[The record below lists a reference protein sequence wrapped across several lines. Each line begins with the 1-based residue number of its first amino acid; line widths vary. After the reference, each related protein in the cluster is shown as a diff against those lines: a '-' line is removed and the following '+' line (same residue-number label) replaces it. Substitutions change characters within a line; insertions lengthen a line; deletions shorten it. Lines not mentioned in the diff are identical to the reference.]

1 MADVAPLLPGDPQ
14 WLGGYRLIGRLG
26 EGGQGTVYLAQPQS
40 GQPVAVKLLR
50 AEWTRDPVARARF
63 AREVAAVGKVA
74 PFCTARILDARVEGD
89 QPFVVSEFIDGP
101 SLQAVVARH
110 GPLSG
115 SALDRLAVA
124 TATALSAIHQA
135 GVIHRDLKP
144 GNVLLGPDGVRVI
157 DFGIARSADASAT
170 LTSQLFGTPGY
181 MAPEVVRGEPAGPA
195 ADVFAW
201 AATIT
206 FAATGN
212 PPFHGPNMAATIY
225 QLTNGEPD
233 LGVLSGHLRGI
244 VAECVAK
251 DPAARPTGV
260 DLLMRLMQYSQQDE
274 VTTQPPVFLQAPL
287 QTAPMTDQYTQRPD
301 PYAQR
306 PGPFAE
312 EPGPY
317 AERPSQYAEEPGPYA
332 EGPGQ
337 YPGGPGPYAEGPDPY
352 AQGPGPY
359 RQGPGQY
366 APWPGAYGQAPD
378 PYAHV
383 PATEAMPAP
392 RNDRRGRAVA
402 GWAAAI
408 AGLVV
413 LCVLGGLLVPRLIA
427 GPSPDATP
435 PAHPSGGPGTARH
448 GRSPSVSAQTPAD
461 AIPARFAGTWSGEAR
476 QKKGV
481 ISQWSATLVLPEG
494 ATRGTFSIPTIP
506 CSATVTVTQVT
517 KVRILLSETVNSNP
531 SGNCAA
537 SGVIS
542 ISLAGAEAG
551 TARMFWRDATDHGNI
566 ATGTLIR
573 GG

>member
-1 MADVAPLLPGDPQ
+1 MANVAPLLPGDPQ
-14 WLGGYRLIGRLG
+14 WLGVYRLIGRLG
-26 EGGQGTVYLAQPQS
+26 EGGQGTVYLAQPPS

-181 MAPEVVRGEPAGPA
+181 MAPEVVRGEQAGPA

-251 DPAARPTGV
+251 DPAARPTAV
-260 DLLMRLMQYSQQDE
+260 DLLMRLMQYSQHDD
-274 VTTQPPVFLQAPL
+274 VATRPPVFLQAPL
-287 QTAPMTDQYTQRPD
+287 QTAPMTDQYAQEPDTYGQGPD
-301 PYAQR
+301 PYA
-306 PGPFAE
+306 PW
-312 EPGPY
+312 PGPY
-317 AERPSQYAEEPGPYA
+317 AEGPGPYAQGPGPYAQGPGPYA

-337 YPGGPGPYAEGPDPY
+337 YAPWPGPYGQA
-352 AQGPGPY
+352 PGPY
-359 RQGPGQY
+359 RTRPGHRGD
-366 APWPGAYGQAPD
+366 ARAARRPAGARGRR
-378 PYAHV
+378 
-383 PATEAMPAP
+383 MG
-392 RNDRRGRAVA
+392 RGDRRAGGALRSGRSAC
-402 GWAAAI
+402 AATDRWPVT
-408 AGLVV
+408 G
-413 LCVLGGLLVPRLIA
+413 RH
-427 GPSPDATP
+427 T
-435 PAHPSGGPGTARH
+435 SGASVGH
-448 GRSPSVSAQTPAD
+448 GRH
-461 AIPARFAGTWSGEAR
+461 GEAR
-476 QKKGV
+476 PLAVG
-481 ISQWSATLVLPEG
+481 L
-494 ATRGTFSIPTIP
+494 GTDPGGRDP
-506 CSATVTVTQVT
+506 GP
-517 KVRILLSETVNSNP
+517 VR
-531 SGNCAA
+531 
-537 SGVIS
+537 
-542 ISLAGAEAG
+542 
-551 TARMFWRDATDHGNI
+551 RD
-566 ATGTLIR
+566 LER
-573 GG
+573 

>member
-1 MADVAPLLPGDPQ
+1 MANVAVVPLLPGDPQ
-14 WLGGYRLIGRLG
+14 WLGGYRLVGRLG
-26 EGGQGTVYLAQPQS
+26 EGGQGTVYLAQPPS

-74 PFCTARILDARVEGD
+74 PFCTARILDARVDGD

-157 DFGIARSADASAT
+157 DFGIARSADAAAT

-181 MAPEVVRGEPAGPA
+181 MAPEVVRGEQAGPA

-244 VAECVAK
+244 VAECVVQ
-251 DPAARPTGV
+251 DPAARPTAV
-260 DLLMRLMQYSQQDE
+260 DLLMRLMQYSQHDDLA
-274 VTTQPPVFLQAPL
+274 TQPPVFLQAPW
-287 QTAPMTDQYTQRPD
+287 QTVPMTDQYP
-301 PYAQR
+301 P
-306 PGPFAE
+306 
-312 EPGPY
+312 
-317 AERPSQYAEEPGPYA
+317 
-332 EGPGQ
+332 
-337 YPGGPGPYAEGPDPY
+337 GPDPY
-352 AQGPGPY
+352 AQEAGTYAEMPGPY
-359 RQGPGQY
+359 AQAPGPY
-366 APWPGAYGQAPD
+366 AQAPGAYAEMPGPYAQAPG
-378 PYAHV
+378 PYAYA
-383 PATEAMPAP
+383 PATDAMPAP
-392 RNDRRGRAVA
+392 RDGRRGRAAA

-408 AGLVV
+408 AGLAV
-413 LCVLGGLLVPRLIA
+413 LCVIGGLLIPRLIA
-427 GPSPDATP
+427 RPSPDATP
-435 PAHPSGGPGTARH
+435 PPHPSGGPGTAGAARH

-476 QKKGV
+476 QKKGL
-481 ISQWSATLVLPEG
+481 ITQWPATLVLPQG

-517 KVRILLSETVNSNP
+517 KARILLSETVNSNP
-531 SGNCAA
+531 SGNCAT
-537 SGVIS
+537 SGLIS

-551 TARMFWRDATDHGNI
+551 TARMFWRDATDPGNN

>member
-1 MADVAPLLPGDPQ
+1 MANAAAVPLLPGDPQ

-26 EGGQGTVYLAQPQS
+26 EGGQGTVYLAQPPS
-40 GQPVAVKLLR
+40 GQPVALKLLR

-74 PFCTARILDARVEGD
+74 PFCTARILDARVDGD

-110 GPLSG
+110 GPLYG

-157 DFGIARSADASAT
+157 DFGIARSEDAAAT
-170 LTSQLFGTPGY
+170 LTGQLFGTPGY
-181 MAPEVVRGEPAGPA
+181 MAPEVVRGEQAGPA

-233 LGVLSGHLRGI
+233 LGGLSGHLRGI

-251 DPAARPTGV
+251 DPAARPAAV
-260 DLLMRLMQYSQQDE
+260 DLLMRLMQYSARDDLA
-274 VTTQPPVFLQAPL
+274 TQPPVFLRAPL
-287 QTAPMTDQYTQRPD
+287 QTVPMTDEYPQ
-301 PYAQR
+301 
-306 PGPFAE
+306 G
-312 EPGPY
+312 
-317 AERPSQYAEEPGPYA
+317 PGPYA
-332 EGPGQ
+332 EGPGP
-337 YPGGPGPYAEGPDPY
+337 YAEGPGPYAEGPGPYAQGADPY
-352 AQGPGPY
+352 AQQAGTYAEMPGPY
-359 RQGPGQY
+359 AQAAGPY
-366 APWPGAYGQAPD
+366 LQAPG
-378 PYAHV
+378 PYAHA

-392 RNDRRGRAVA
+392 RDGRRGRAAA

-408 AGLVV
+408 AGFVV

-427 GPSPDATP
+427 GPSPDTTP
-435 PAHPSGGPGTARH
+435 PPHPSGDSGAAGPARH

-481 ISQWSATLVLPEG
+481 ITQWAATLVLPQG
-494 ATRGTFSIPTIP
+494 ATKGTFSIPTIP
-506 CSATVTVTQVT
+506 CFATVKVTHVT
-517 KVRILLSETVNSNP
+517 NVRILLSETVDSNP
-531 SGNCAA
+531 SGNCAT
-537 SGVIS
+537 SGLIS

-551 TARMFWRDATDHGNI
+551 TAKMSWRDAADPGNT

>member
-1 MADVAPLLPGDPQ
+1 M
-14 WLGGYRLIGRLG
+14 
-26 EGGQGTVYLAQPQS
+26 
-40 GQPVAVKLLR
+40 
-50 AEWTRDPVARARF
+50 ARARF

-251 DPAARPTGV
+251 DPAARPTAV
-260 DLLMRLMQYSQQDE
+260 DLLMRLMQYSQHDD
-274 VTTQPPVFLQAPL
+274 VATQPPVFLQAPL
-287 QTAPMTDQYTQRPD
+287 QTAPMTDQYAQEPD
-301 PYAQR
+301 TY
-306 PGPFAE
+306 
-312 EPGPY
+312 
-317 AERPSQYAEEPGPYA
+317 
-332 EGPGQ
+332 GQ
-337 YPGGPGPYAEGPDPY
+337 GPDPY
-352 AQGPGPY
+352 APWPGPY
-359 RQGPGQY
+359 AG
-366 APWPGAYGQAPD
+366 GARTVRSGAR
-378 PYAHV
+378 AV
-383 PATEAMPAP
+383 
-392 RNDRRGRAVA
+392 RGGARPVRAVA
-402 GWAAAI
+402 RTVWAGARPVRTRPGHRGDARAARRP
-408 AGLVV
+408 AGARGRRMGRGDRRA
-413 LCVLGGLLVPRLIA
+413 GGALRSGRSA
-427 GPSPDATP
+427 CAATDRWP
-435 PAHPSGGPGTARH
+435 VTGRHTSGASVGH
-448 GRSPSVSAQTPAD
+448 GRH
-461 AIPARFAGTWSGEAR
+461 GEAR
-476 QKKGV
+476 PLAVGLGTRPRRTRSRPGSPGPGAVRPGRKK
-481 ISQWSATLVLPEG
+481 A
-494 ATRGTFSIPTIP
+494 
-506 CSATVTVTQVT
+506 
-517 KVRILLSETVNSNP
+517 
-531 SGNCAA
+531 
-537 SGVIS
+537 
-542 ISLAGAEAG
+542 
-551 TARMFWRDATDHGNI
+551 
-566 ATGTLIR
+566 
-573 GG
+573 

>member
-1 MADVAPLLPGDPQ
+1 MANVAPLLPGDPQ
-14 WLGGYRLIGRLG
+14 WLGRYRLLGRLG
-26 EGGQGTVYLAQPQS
+26 EGGQGTVYLGQPQS
-40 GQPVAVKLLR
+40 GQAVAVKLLR

-74 PFCTARILDARVEGD
+74 PFCTARILDAQVDGD

-157 DFGIARSADASAT
+157 DFGIARSADAAAT
-170 LTSQLFGTPGY
+170 LTGQLFGTPGY
-181 MAPEVVRGEPAGPA
+181 MAPEVVRGEAAGPA

-244 VAECVAK
+244 VAECVVK
-251 DPAARPTGV
+251 DPATRPTAV
-260 DLLMRLMQYSQQDE
+260 DLLMRLMQYSQQDDE
-274 VTTQPPVFLQAPL
+274 ATQPPVFLQAPL
-287 QTAPMTDQYTQRPD
+287 QTVPMTDQYAQEPGQYGQGPGQYGQEPD
-301 PYAQR
+301 PYAY
-306 PGPFAE
+306 

-317 AERPSQYAEEPGPYA
+317 AQPPGTYPQEPGPYA
-332 EGPGQ
+332 RF
-337 YPGGPGPYAEGPDPY
+337 A
-352 AQGPGPY
+352 
-359 RQGPGQY
+359 
-366 APWPGAYGQAPD
+366 
-378 PYAHV
+378 
-383 PATEAMPAP
+383 ATEAMPGP
-392 RNDRRGRAVA
+392 RAERHGRAAA
-402 GWAAAI
+402 GWAVAI
-408 AGLVV
+408 AGLVA
-413 LCVLGGLLVPRLIA
+413 LCVGGGLLLPRLIA
-427 GPSPDATP
+427 GPSPSAP
-435 PAHPSGGPGTARH
+435 PAHPPGTAGAARH
-448 GRSPSVSAQTPAD
+448 GHSPSASGTSPLAD

-476 QKKGV
+476 QRKGV
-481 ISQWSATLVLPEG
+481 VTQWAATLVLPQG
-494 ATRGTFSIPTIP
+494 ATSGTFSIPTIP
-506 CSATVTVTQVT
+506 CSATVTVTSVT
-517 KVRILLSETVNSNP
+517 KIRILLSETVNSNP
-531 SGNCAA
+531 SGNCAT

-551 TARMFWRDATDHGNI
+551 TARMFWRDATDPGNN

>member
-124 TATALSAIHQA
+124 TATALTAIHQA

-287 QTAPMTDQYTQRPD
+287 QTAPMTDQYTQRPY

-317 AERPSQYAEEPGPYA
+317 AE
-332 EGPGQ
+332 GPGQ
-337 YPGGPGPYAEGPDPY
+337 YPGVPGPYAEGPDPY

-551 TARMFWRDATDHGNI
+551 TARMLWRDATDHGNI

>member
-1 MADVAPLLPGDPQ
+1 MANVAVVPLLPGDPQ
-14 WLGGYRLIGRLG
+14 WLGGYRLVGRLG
-26 EGGQGTVYLAQPQS
+26 EGGQGTVYLAQPPS

-74 PFCTARILDARVEGD
+74 PFCTARILDARVDGD

-157 DFGIARSADASAT
+157 DFGIARSADAAAT

-181 MAPEVVRGEPAGPA
+181 MAPEVVRGEQAGPA

-251 DPAARPTGV
+251 DPAARPTAV
-260 DLLMRLMQYSQQDE
+260 DLLMRLMQYSEHDD
-274 VTTQPPVFLQAPL
+274 VATQAPVFLQAPL
-287 QTAPMTDQYTQRPD
+287 QTAPMTDQYVQGPD
-301 PYAQR
+301 T
-306 PGPFAE
+306 
-312 EPGPY
+312 Y
-317 AERPSQYAEEPGPYA
+317 AE
-332 EGPGQ
+332 
-337 YPGGPGPYAEGPDPY
+337 GPGPYAEGPDPY
-352 AQGPGPY
+352 GQGPGPY
-359 RQGPGQY
+359 AQGPHPYGQEPGPYARGPGQY
-366 APWPGAYGQAPD
+366 APWPGPYGQAPG
-378 PYAHV
+378 PYPHV

-392 RNDRRGRAVA
+392 REDRRGRAVA

-413 LCVLGGLLVPRLIA
+413 LCVLGGLLVQRLIA

-435 PAHPSGGPGTARH
+435 PAHPSGTAGVARH

-476 QKKGV
+476 QKKGLV
-481 ISQWSATLVLPEG
+481 SRWAATLVLPQG

-551 TARMFWRDATDHGNI
+551 TARMFWRDAAEPGNI

>member
-1 MADVAPLLPGDPQ
+1 MANVAPLLPGDPQ
-14 WLGGYRLIGRLG
+14 WLGVYRLIGRLG
-26 EGGQGTVYLAQPQS
+26 EGGQGTVYLAQPPS

-251 DPAARPTGV
+251 DPAARPTAV
-260 DLLMRLMQYSQQDE
+260 DLLMRLMQYSQHDD
-274 VTTQPPVFLQAPL
+274 VATQPPVFLQAPL
-287 QTAPMTDQYTQRPD
+287 QTAPMTDQYAQEPD
-301 PYAQR
+301 TY
-306 PGPFAE
+306 
-312 EPGPY
+312 
-317 AERPSQYAEEPGPYA
+317 
-332 EGPGQ
+332 GQ
-337 YPGGPGPYAEGPDPY
+337 GPDPY
-352 AQGPGPY
+352 A
-359 RQGPGQY
+359 
-366 APWPGAYGQAPD
+366 PWPGPYGQAPG
-378 PYAHV
+378 PYAYV

-392 RNDRRGRAVA
+392 RDDRRGRAVA

-435 PAHPSGGPGTARH
+435 PAHPPGGPGTAGH

-481 ISQWSATLVLPEG
+481 ITQWPATLVLPEG

>member
-1 MADVAPLLPGDPQ
+1 MANVAVVPLLPGDPQ
-14 WLGGYRLIGRLG
+14 WLGGYRLVGRLG
-26 EGGQGTVYLAQPQS
+26 EGGQGTVYLAQPPS

-74 PFCTARILDARVEGD
+74 PFCTARILDARVDGD

-157 DFGIARSADASAT
+157 DFGIARSADAAAT

-181 MAPEVVRGEPAGPA
+181 MAPEVVRGEQAGPA

-244 VAECVAK
+244 VADCVVQ
-251 DPAARPTGV
+251 DPGARPTAV
-260 DLLMRLMQYSQQDE
+260 DLLMRLMQYSQHDDLA
-274 VTTQPPVFLQAPL
+274 TQPPVFLQAPL
-287 QTAPMTDQYTQRPD
+287 QTVPVTDQYP
-301 PYAQR
+301 P
-306 PGPFAE
+306 
-312 EPGPY
+312 
-317 AERPSQYAEEPGPYA
+317 
-332 EGPGQ
+332 
-337 YPGGPGPYAEGPDPY
+337 GPDPY
-352 AQGPGPY
+352 AQEAGTYAEMPGPY
-359 RQGPGQY
+359 AQAPGPY
-366 APWPGAYGQAPD
+366 AQAPGAYAEMPGPYAQAPG
-378 PYAHV
+378 PYAYA
-383 PATEAMPAP
+383 PATDAMPAP
-392 RNDRRGRAVA
+392 RDGRRGRAAA

-408 AGLVV
+408 AGLAV
-413 LCVLGGLLVPRLIA
+413 LCVIGGLLIPRLIA
-427 GPSPDATP
+427 RPSPDATP
-435 PAHPSGGPGTARH
+435 PPHPSGGPGTAGAARH

-476 QKKGV
+476 QKKGL
-481 ISQWSATLVLPEG
+481 ITQWPATLVLPQG

-517 KVRILLSETVNSNP
+517 KARILLSETVNSNP
-531 SGNCAA
+531 SGNCAT
-537 SGVIS
+537 SGLIS

-551 TARMFWRDATDHGNI
+551 TARMFWRDATDPGNN

>member
-1 MADVAPLLPGDPQ
+1 MANVAVVPLLPGDPQ
-14 WLGGYRLIGRLG
+14 WLGVYRLLGRLG
-26 EGGQGTVYLAQPQS
+26 EGGQGTVYLAQPPS
-40 GQPVAVKLLR
+40 GPPVAVKLLR

-63 AREVAAVGKVA
+63 AREVAAVGRVA
-74 PFCTARILDARVEGD
+74 PFCTARILDADVDGD

-110 GPLSG
+110 GPLTG

-124 TATALSAIHQA
+124 IATALSAIHQA

-170 LTSQLFGTPGY
+170 LTGQLFGTPGY
-181 MAPEVVRGEPAGPA
+181 MAPEAVRGEPAGPP

-225 QLTNGEPD
+225 QLTHGEPD
-233 LGVLSGHLRGI
+233 LGVLSGHLREI
-244 VAECVAK
+244 VAECVVK
-251 DPAARPTGV
+251 DPAARPTAV
-260 DLLMRLMQYSQQDE
+260 DVLMRLMQYSQHDDL
-274 VTTQPPVFLQAPL
+274 VTQPPVFFQQAGE
-287 QTAPMTDQYTQRPD
+287 TVPMTDEYAHEPGPYAYEAGPYAYEPD
-301 PYAQR
+301 PYAQA
-306 PGPFAE
+306 PGT
-312 EPGPY
+312 
-317 AERPSQYAEEPGPYA
+317 
-332 EGPGQ
+332 
-337 YPGGPGPYAEGPDPY
+337 YP
-352 AQGPGPY
+352 QL
-359 RQGPGQY
+359 
-366 APWPGAYGQAPD
+366 
-378 PYAHV
+378 
-383 PATEAMPAP
+383 PATATMGQP
-392 RNDRRGRAVA
+392 REDRRGRAVA
-402 GWAAAI
+402 GWAAAL

-413 LCVLGGLLVPRLIA
+413 LCVTGGLLVPRLIA
-427 GPSPDATP
+427 GPSPSAP
-435 PAHPSGGPGTARH
+435 PLGHPSGAASAAGHTHA
-448 GRSPSVSAQTPAD
+448 PSASAVPVLSN

-476 QKKGV
+476 QRKGV
-481 ISQWSATLVLPEG
+481 ITQWAATLVLPEG
-494 ATRGTFSIPTIP
+494 ATKGTFSIPTIP
-506 CSATVTVTQVT
+506 CWATVTVTSVT
-517 KVRILLSETVNSNP
+517 RVRILLSETVNANP

-551 TARMFWRDATDHGNI
+551 MARMFWRDATDPGDI

>member
-1 MADVAPLLPGDPQ
+1 MANVAPLLPGDPQ

-26 EGGQGTVYLAQPQS
+26 EGGQGTVYLGQPQS

-124 TATALSAIHQA
+124 IATALSAIHQA

-251 DPAARPTGV
+251 DPAARPTAV
-260 DLLMRLMQYSQQDE
+260 DLLMRLMQYSEHDD
-274 VTTQPPVFLQAPL
+274 VATQAPVFLQAPL
-287 QTAPMTDQYTQRPD
+287 QTAPMTDQYVQGPD
-301 PYAQR
+301 T
-306 PGPFAE
+306 
-312 EPGPY
+312 Y
-317 AERPSQYAEEPGPYA
+317 AE
-332 EGPGQ
+332 
-337 YPGGPGPYAEGPDPY
+337 GPGPYAEGPDPY
-352 AQGPGPY
+352 GQGPGLYAEGPDPYGQGPGPY
-359 RQGPGQY
+359 AQGPGQY
-366 APWPGAYGQAPD
+366 APWPGPYGQAPG
-378 PYAHV
+378 PYPHV

-392 RNDRRGRAVA
+392 REDRRGRAVA

-413 LCVLGGLLVPRLIA
+413 LCVLGGLLVQRLIA

-435 PAHPSGGPGTARH
+435 PAHPSGTAGAARH

-481 ISQWSATLVLPEG
+481 ITQWPATLVLPEG

-531 SGNCAA
+531 SGNCAT

-551 TARMFWRDATDHGNI
+551 TARMFWRDAAEPGNI

>member
-1 MADVAPLLPGDPQ
+1 MANVAPLLPGDPQ

-26 EGGQGTVYLAQPQS
+26 EGGQGTVYLGQPQS

-124 TATALSAIHQA
+124 IATALSAIHQA

-157 DFGIARSADASAT
+157 DFGIARSEDTAAT
-170 LTSQLFGTPGY
+170 LTGQLFGTPGY

-201 AATIT
+201 AATMT

-212 PPFHGPNMAATIY
+212 PPFHAPNMAAIIH
-225 QLTNGEPD
+225 QLTEGEPD

-244 VAECVAK
+244 VAECVVK
-251 DPAARPTGV
+251 DPVARPTAV
-260 DLLMRLMQYSQQDE
+260 DVLMRLMRYSQHDDLA
-274 VTTQPPVFLQAPL
+274 TQPPVFRQPAW
-287 QTAPMTDQYTQRPD
+287 QTVPMPD
-301 PYAQR
+301 PYDQV
-306 PGPFAE
+306 
-312 EPGPY
+312 PGPY
-317 AERPSQYAEEPGPYA
+317 EQVPGRYDQVPGPYDQA
-332 EGPGQ
+332 AATVGP
-337 YPGGPGPYAEGPDPY
+337 PD
-352 AQGPGPY
+352 QG
-359 RQGPGQY
+359 
-366 APWPGAYGQAPD
+366 
-378 PYAHV
+378 
-383 PATEAMPAP
+383 
-392 RNDRRGRAVA
+392 RRGRSVA
-402 GWAAAI
+402 GWAAAF

-413 LCVLGGLLVPRLIA
+413 LCVIGGLLVPRLIA
-427 GPSPDATP
+427 GPPSVASPGGR
-435 PAHPSGGPGTARH
+435 PSGPAGAGRYA
-448 GRSPSVSAQTPAD
+448 RSPSAPAFRKTAPALAN
-461 AIPARFAGTWSGEAR
+461 AIPARFAGTWDGEAR
-476 QKKGV
+476 QAKGV
-481 ISQWSATLVLPEG
+481 VRQWAATLVLPQG
-494 ATRGTFSIPTIP
+494 ATRGTFEIPGIP
-506 CSATVTVTQVT
+506 CWATVTVTQVT
-517 KVRILLSETVNSNP
+517 RARILMREMVNSNP

-542 ISLAGAEAG
+542 LDLDGTGAG
-551 TARMFWRDATDHGNI
+551 TARMFWRDGTDPGNV
-566 ATGTLIR
+566 ATGILIQS
-573 GG
+573 

>member
-1 MADVAPLLPGDPQ
+1 MANVAPLLPGDPQ

-26 EGGQGTVYLAQPQS
+26 EGGQGTVYLGQPQS

-212 PPFHGPNMAATIY
+212 PPFRGPNMAATIY

-251 DPAARPTGV
+251 DPAARPTAV
-260 DLLMRLMQYSQQDE
+260 DLLMRLMQYSQHED
-274 VTTQPPVFLQAPL
+274 VATQPPVFLQAPL
-287 QTAPMTDQYTQRPD
+287 QTAPMTDQYAQEPDTYGQGPD
-301 PYAQR
+301 PYA
-306 PGPFAE
+306 PW
-312 EPGPY
+312 PGPY
-317 AERPSQYAEEPGPYA
+317 AEGPGPYAQGPGPYAEGPGPYAEGPGPYA

-337 YPGGPGPYAEGPDPY
+337 Y
-352 AQGPGPY
+352 
-359 RQGPGQY
+359 
-366 APWPGAYGQAPD
+366 APWPGPYGQAPG

-392 RNDRRGRAVA
+392 RDDRRGRAVA

-435 PAHPSGGPGTARH
+435 PAHPSGGPGAAGH

-481 ISQWSATLVLPEG
+481 ITQWPATLVLPEG

>member
-1 MADVAPLLPGDPQ
+1 MANVAPLLPGDPQ

-124 TATALSAIHQA
+124 IATALSAIHQA

-251 DPAARPTGV
+251 DPAARPTAV
-260 DLLMRLMQYSQQDE
+260 DLLMRLMQYSEHDD
-274 VTTQPPVFLQAPL
+274 VVTQPPVFMQAPL
-287 QTAPMTDQYTQRPD
+287 QTAPMTDQYAQGPD
-301 PYAQR
+301 TYGQ
-306 PGPFAE
+306 GPDT
-312 EPGPY
+312 
-317 AERPSQYAEEPGPYA
+317 YA
-332 EGPGQ
+332 EGPG
-337 YPGGPGPYAEGPDPY
+337 PYADGPDQY
-352 AQGPGPY
+352 AQGPGS
-359 RQGPGQY
+359 Y
-366 APWPGAYGQAPD
+366 APWPGPYGQAPGPYGQAPGPYGQAPG

-392 RNDRRGRAVA
+392 RGDRRGRAVA

-413 LCVLGGLLVPRLIA
+413 LCVLGGLVVQRLIA

-435 PAHPSGGPGTARH
+435 PAHPSGTAGVARH

-476 QKKGV
+476 QKKGLV
-481 ISQWSATLVLPEG
+481 SRWAATLVLPQG

-551 TARMFWRDATDHGNI
+551 TARMFWRDAAEPGNI

>member
-1 MADVAPLLPGDPQ
+1 MANVAPLLPGDPQ

-124 TATALSAIHQA
+124 IATALSAIHQA

-251 DPAARPTGV
+251 DPAARPTAV
-260 DLLMRLMQYSQQDE
+260 DLLMRLMQYSEHDD
-274 VTTQPPVFLQAPL
+274 VVTQPPVFMQAPL
-287 QTAPMTDQYTQRPD
+287 QTAPMTDQYAQGPD
-301 PYAQR
+301 TYGQ
-306 PGPFAE
+306 GPDT
-312 EPGPY
+312 
-317 AERPSQYAEEPGPYA
+317 YA
-332 EGPGQ
+332 EGPG
-337 YPGGPGPYAEGPDPY
+337 PYADGPDQY

-359 RQGPGQY
+359 
-366 APWPGAYGQAPD
+366 APWPGPYGQAPGPYGQAPG

-392 RNDRRGRAVA
+392 RGDRRGRAVA

-413 LCVLGGLLVPRLIA
+413 LCVLGGLVVQRLIA

-435 PAHPSGGPGTARH
+435 PAHPSGTAGVARH

-476 QKKGV
+476 QKKGLV
-481 ISQWSATLVLPEG
+481 SRWAATLVLPQG

-551 TARMFWRDATDHGNI
+551 TARMFWRDAAEPGNI

>member
-1 MADVAPLLPGDPQ
+1 MANVAPLLPGDPQ

-26 EGGQGTVYLAQPQS
+26 EGGQGTVYLGQPQS

-101 SLQAVVARH
+101 SLQVVVARH

-251 DPAARPTGV
+251 DPAARPTAV
-260 DLLMRLMQYSQQDE
+260 DLLMRLMQYSEHDDAA
-274 VTTQPPVFLQAPL
+274 TQAPVFLQAPL
-287 QTAPMTDQYTQRPD
+287 QTAPMTDQYAQGPGT
-301 PYAQR
+301 YAEA
-306 PGPFAE
+306 PGIYAE
-312 EPGPY
+312 GPGPY
-317 AERPSQYAEEPGPYA
+317 AEGPGPYAQGLGPYPQGPGPYA

-337 YPGGPGPYAEGPDPY
+337 YA
-352 AQGPGPY
+352 
-359 RQGPGQY
+359 QGPGQY
-366 APWPGAYGQAPD
+366 APWPGPYGQAPGQ
-378 PYAHV
+378 YAHV

-392 RNDRRGRAVA
+392 RDGRLGRAVA

-435 PAHPSGGPGTARH
+435 PAHPSGGPGTAGH

-481 ISQWSATLVLPEG
+481 ITQWPATLVLPEG

-551 TARMFWRDATDHGNI
+551 TARMFWRDTTDRGNI

>member
-1 MADVAPLLPGDPQ
+1 MPRWCHGERCRRPAAAGDPQ
-14 WLGGYRLIGRLG
+14 WLGGYRLVGRLG
-26 EGGQGTVYLAQPQS
+26 EGGQGTVYLAQPPS

-74 PFCTARILDARVEGD
+74 PFCTARILDARVDGD

-157 DFGIARSADASAT
+157 DFGIARSADAAAT

-181 MAPEVVRGEPAGPA
+181 MAPEVVRGEQAGPA

-244 VAECVAK
+244 VADCVVQ
-251 DPAARPTGV
+251 DPGARPTAV
-260 DLLMRLMQYSQQDE
+260 DLLMRLMQYSQHDDLA
-274 VTTQPPVFLQAPL
+274 TQPPVFLQAPL
-287 QTAPMTDQYTQRPD
+287 QTVPVTDQYP
-301 PYAQR
+301 P
-306 PGPFAE
+306 
-312 EPGPY
+312 
-317 AERPSQYAEEPGPYA
+317 
-332 EGPGQ
+332 
-337 YPGGPGPYAEGPDPY
+337 GPDPY
-352 AQGPGPY
+352 AQEAGTYAEMPGPY
-359 RQGPGQY
+359 AQAPGQY
-366 APWPGAYGQAPD
+366 AQAPGQYAEMPG
-378 PYAHV
+378 PYAQAPGPYAYA
-383 PATEAMPAP
+383 PATDAMPAP
-392 RNDRRGRAVA
+392 RDGRRGRAAA

-408 AGLVV
+408 AGLAV
-413 LCVLGGLLVPRLIA
+413 LCVIGGLLIPRLIA
-427 GPSPDATP
+427 RPSPDATP
-435 PAHPSGGPGTARH
+435 PPHPSGGPGTAGAARH

-476 QKKGV
+476 QKKGL
-481 ISQWSATLVLPEG
+481 ITQWPATLVLPQG

-517 KVRILLSETVNSNP
+517 KARILLSETVNSNP
-531 SGNCAA
+531 SGNCAT
-537 SGVIS
+537 SGLIS

-551 TARMFWRDATDHGNI
+551 TARMFWRDATDPGNN

>member
-1 MADVAPLLPGDPQ
+1 MANVAVVPLLPGDPQ

-26 EGGQGTVYLAQPQS
+26 EGGQGTVYLAQPPS

-63 AREVAAVGKVA
+63 AREVAAVGRVA
-74 PFCTARILDARVEGD
+74 PFCTARILDARVDGD

-157 DFGIARSADASAT
+157 DFGIARSADAAAT

-181 MAPEVVRGEPAGPA
+181 MAPEVVRGEQAGPA

-225 QLTNGEPD
+225 QLTNGEPE

-244 VAECVAK
+244 VAECVVK
-251 DPAARPTGV
+251 DPGVRPTAV
-260 DLLMRLMQYSQQDE
+260 DLLMRLMQYSQHDDLG
-274 VTTQPPVFLQAPL
+274 TQPPVFLQSPMP
-287 QTAPMTDQYTQRPD
+287 TVPMTDQYPQ
-301 PYAQR
+301 
-306 PGPFAE
+306 
-312 EPGPY
+312 
-317 AERPSQYAEEPGPYA
+317 
-332 EGPGQ
+332 
-337 YPGGPGPYAEGPDPY
+337 GPDPY
-352 AQGPGPY
+352 VREPGQHVPRPGPHG
-359 RQGPGQY
+359 RAPGPHAH
-366 APWPGAYGQAPD
+366 APAE
-378 PYAHV
+378 
-383 PATEAMPAP
+383 TMPAP
-392 RNDRRGRAVA
+392 RDGRRGRAAA

-413 LCVLGGLLVPRLIA
+413 LCVIGGLLVPRLIA

-435 PAHPSGGPGTARH
+435 PPHPSGESGTDGAARH
-448 GRSPSVSAQTPAD
+448 GRSASVSAQPPAN

-481 ISQWSATLVLPEG
+481 VARWPATLVLPQG
-494 ATRGTFSIPTIP
+494 ASRGTFSIPTIP

-517 KVRILLSETVNSNP
+517 KARILLSETVDSNP
-531 SGNCAA
+531 SGSCAT
-537 SGVIS
+537 SGLIS
-542 ISLAGAEAG
+542 LSLAGAEAG
-551 TARMFWRDATDHGNI
+551 TARMFWRDAADPGNI

>member
-1 MADVAPLLPGDPQ
+1 MANVAVVPLLPGDPQ
-14 WLGGYRLIGRLG
+14 WLGGYRLVGRLG
-26 EGGQGTVYLAQPQS
+26 EGGQGTVYLAQPPS

-74 PFCTARILDARVEGD
+74 PFCTARILDARVDGD

-110 GPLSG
+110 GPLFG

-157 DFGIARSADASAT
+157 DFGIARSEDAAAT
-170 LTSQLFGTPGY
+170 LTGQLFGTPGY
-181 MAPEVVRGEPAGPA
+181 MAPEVVRGERAGPA

-233 LGVLSGHLRGI
+233 LGALPGHLRGI

-251 DPAARPTGV
+251 DPAARPTAV
-260 DLLMRLMQYSQQDE
+260 DLLMRLMQYSQQDDLA
-274 VTTQPPVFLQAPL
+274 TQPPVFLQAPL
-287 QTAPMTDQYTQRPD
+287 QTVPMTGQY
-301 PYAQR
+301 A
-306 PGPFAE
+306 
-312 EPGPY
+312 PGPY
-317 AERPSQYAEEPGPYA
+317 APA
-332 EGPGQ
+332 
-337 YPGGPGPYAEGPDPY
+337 
-352 AQGPGPY
+352 
-359 RQGPGQY
+359 
-366 APWPGAYGQAPD
+366 
-378 PYAHV
+378 

-392 RNDRRGRAVA
+392 PDGRRGRAAA
-402 GWAAAI
+402 GWAVAI

-427 GPSPDATP
+427 GPSPDTTP
-435 PAHPSGGPGTARH
+435 PPHPSGGPGTAGSARH
-448 GRSPSVSAQTPAD
+448 GRSPSASARTPAD

-481 ISQWSATLVLPEG
+481 ITQWSATLVLPQG
-494 ATRGTFSIPTIP
+494 ATKGTFSIPTIP

-517 KVRILLSETVNSNP
+517 KARILLSETVNSNP
-531 SGNCAA
+531 SGNCAT
-537 SGVIS
+537 SGLIS

-551 TARMFWRDATDHGNI
+551 TARMFWRDATDPGNI

>member
-1 MADVAPLLPGDPQ
+1 MANVAPLLPGDPQ

-251 DPAARPTGV
+251 DPAARPTAV
-260 DLLMRLMQYSQQDE
+260 DLLMRLMQYSQHDD
-274 VTTQPPVFLQAPL
+274 VATQPPVFLQAPL
-287 QTAPMTDQYTQRPD
+287 QTAPMTDQYAQEPNTYGQGPD
-301 PYAQR
+301 PYA
-306 PGPFAE
+306 PW
-312 EPGPY
+312 PGPY
-317 AERPSQYAEEPGPYA
+317 AEAPGPYAQGPGPYA

-337 YPGGPGPYAEGPDPY
+337 Y
-352 AQGPGPY
+352 
-359 RQGPGQY
+359 
-366 APWPGAYGQAPD
+366 APWPGPYGQAPG
-378 PYAHV
+378 PYPHV
-383 PATEAMPAP
+383 PATEAMPAA
-392 RNDRRGRAVA
+392 RDDRRGRAVA

-413 LCVLGGLLVPRLIA
+413 LCVLGGLLLPRLIA

-481 ISQWSATLVLPEG
+481 VTQWPATLVLPEG

-517 KVRILLSETVNSNP
+517 KVRILLSEAVNSNP

-551 TARMFWRDATDHGNI
+551 TARMFWRDATDHSNI

>member
-1 MADVAPLLPGDPQ
+1 MANVAVVPLLPGDPQ
-14 WLGGYRLIGRLG
+14 WLGVYRLLGRLG
-26 EGGQGTVYLAQPQS
+26 EGGQGTVYLGQPPS
-40 GQPVAVKLLR
+40 GPPVAVKLLR

-74 PFCTARILDARVEGD
+74 PFCTARILDAQVAGD

-110 GPLSG
+110 GPLTG

-124 TATALSAIHQA
+124 IATAVSAIHQA

-181 MAPEVVRGEPAGPA
+181 MAPEVVRGEPAGPS

-201 AATIT
+201 AATMT

-212 PPFHGPNMAATIY
+212 PPFRGPNMAATIY

-233 LGVLSGHLRGI
+233 LGVLSGHLREI
-244 VAECVAK
+244 VAECVVK
-251 DPAARPTGV
+251 DPAARPTAV
-260 DLLMRLMQYSQQDE
+260 DVLMRLMQYSQHDE
-274 VTTQPPVFLQAPL
+274 EVTQPPAFLQAPL
-287 QTAPMTDQYTQRPD
+287 QTAPMTDQY
-301 PYAQR
+301 AQD
-306 PGPFAE
+306 
-312 EPGPY
+312 PGPY
-317 AERPSQYAEEPGPYA
+317 AHQPGPYA
-332 EGPGQ
+332 Q
-337 YPGGPGPYAEGPDPY
+337 TASPY
-352 AQGPGPY
+352 AQAANAYAWAPGPH
-359 RQGPGQY
+359 GQV
-366 APWPGAYGQAPD
+366 A
-378 PYAHV
+378 
-383 PATEAMPAP
+383 ATESMPGP
-392 RNDRRGRAVA
+392 REVRHRRAA

-408 AGLVV
+408 AGLVM

-427 GPSPDATP
+427 GPSPSAP
-435 PAHPSGGPGTARH
+435 PSDHPSGTAGAARH
-448 GRSPSVSAQTPAD
+448 AHSPSASTVPALAT

-476 QKKGV
+476 QQKGV
-481 ISQWSATLVLPEG
+481 VTRWAATLVLPQG
-494 ATRGTFSIPTIP
+494 ATKGTFSIPTIP
-506 CSATVTVTQVT
+506 CWATVTVTSVT
-517 KVRILLSETVNSNP
+517 RVRILLSETVNSNP

-551 TARMFWRDATDHGNI
+551 TARMFWRDATDPGNV

>member
-1 MADVAPLLPGDPQ
+1 MANVAPLLPGDPQ
-14 WLGGYRLIGRLG
+14 WLGVYRLIGRLG
-26 EGGQGTVYLAQPQS
+26 EGGQGTVYLAQPPS

-251 DPAARPTGV
+251 DPAARPTAV
-260 DLLMRLMQYSQQDE
+260 DLLMRLMQYSQHDD
-274 VTTQPPVFLQAPL
+274 VATRPPVFLQAPL
-287 QTAPMTDQYTQRPD
+287 QTAPMTDQYAQEPDTYGQGPD
-301 PYAQR
+301 PYA
-306 PGPFAE
+306 PW
-312 EPGPY
+312 PGPY
-317 AERPSQYAEEPGPYA
+317 AEGPGPYAQGPGPYAQGPGPYA

-337 YPGGPGPYAEGPDPY
+337 Y
-352 AQGPGPY
+352 
-359 RQGPGQY
+359 
-366 APWPGAYGQAPD
+366 APWPGPYGQAPG
-378 PYAHV
+378 PYPHV

-392 RNDRRGRAVA
+392 RDDRRGRAVA

-413 LCVLGGLLVPRLIA
+413 LCVLGGLLVQRLIA

-435 PAHPSGGPGTARH
+435 PGHPSGTAGTARH

-481 ISQWSATLVLPEG
+481 ITQWPATLVLPEG

-517 KVRILLSETVNSNP
+517 KVRILLSEKVNSNP

>member
-1 MADVAPLLPGDPQ
+1 MANVAVVPLLPGDPQ
-14 WLGGYRLIGRLG
+14 WLGGYRLLGRLG
-26 EGGQGTVYLAQPQS
+26 EGGQGTVYLAQPPS

-74 PFCTARILDARVEGD
+74 PFCTARILDARVDGD

-157 DFGIARSADASAT
+157 DFGIARSADAAAT

-181 MAPEVVRGEPAGPA
+181 MAPEVVRGEQAGPA

-244 VAECVAK
+244 VADCVVQ
-251 DPAARPTGV
+251 DPGARPTAV
-260 DLLMRLMQYSQQDE
+260 DLLMRLMQYSQHDDLA
-274 VTTQPPVFLQAPL
+274 TQPPVFLQAPL
-287 QTAPMTDQYTQRPD
+287 QTVPVTDQYP
-301 PYAQR
+301 P
-306 PGPFAE
+306 
-312 EPGPY
+312 
-317 AERPSQYAEEPGPYA
+317 
-332 EGPGQ
+332 
-337 YPGGPGPYAEGPDPY
+337 GPDPY
-352 AQGPGPY
+352 AQEAGTYAEMPGPY
-359 RQGPGQY
+359 AQAPGPY
-366 APWPGAYGQAPD
+366 AQAPGAYAEMPGPYAQAPG
-378 PYAHV
+378 PYAYA
-383 PATEAMPAP
+383 PATDAMPAP
-392 RNDRRGRAVA
+392 RDGRRGRAAA

-408 AGLVV
+408 AGLAV
-413 LCVLGGLLVPRLIA
+413 LCVIGGLLIPRLIA
-427 GPSPDATP
+427 RPSPDATP
-435 PAHPSGGPGTARH
+435 PPHPSGGPGTAGAARH

-476 QKKGV
+476 QKKGL
-481 ISQWSATLVLPEG
+481 ITQWPATLVLPQG

-517 KVRILLSETVNSNP
+517 KARILLSETVNSNP
-531 SGNCAA
+531 SGNCATSA
-537 SGVIS
+537 LIS

-551 TARMFWRDATDHGNI
+551 TARMFWRDATDPGNN

>member
-1 MADVAPLLPGDPQ
+1 MSAAAPRPGPGACHDGPMANVAPLLPGDPER
-14 WLGGYRLIGRLG
+14 LGDYRLIGRIG
-26 EGGQGTVYLAQPQS
+26 QGGQGTVYLAQPPS
-40 GQPVAVKLLR
+40 GEPVAVKLLR
-50 AEWTRDPVARARF
+50 AEWTRDTLARTRF
-63 AREVAAVGKVA
+63 AREVAAAERVA
-74 PFCTARILDARVEGD
+74 PFCTARILDAHLDGD
-89 QPFVVSEFIDGP
+89 EPFVVSEFIDGP
-101 SLQAVVARH
+101 SLQAVVATN
-110 GPLSG
+110 GPVTG
-115 SALDRLAVA
+115 SALDRLAVS

-135 GVIHRDLKP
+135 GVIHRDFKP
-144 GNVLLGPDGVRVI
+144 GNVLIDLDCARGL

-212 PPFHGPNMAATIY
+212 PPFHEPNMAATIY

-251 DPAARPTGV
+251 DPAARPTAV
-260 DLLMRLMQYSQQDE
+260 DLLMRLMQYSQHED
-274 VTTQPPVFLQAPL
+274 VATQPPVFLQAPL
-287 QTAPMTDQYTQRPD
+287 QTAPMTDQYAQEPDTYGQGPD
-301 PYAQR
+301 PYA
-306 PGPFAE
+306 PW
-312 EPGPY
+312 
-317 AERPSQYAEEPGPYA
+317 PGPYA
-332 EGPGQ
+332 EGPGP
-337 YPGGPGPYAEGPDPY
+337 YAEGPGPYAEGPGPY
-352 AQGPGPY
+352 AEGPGP
-359 RQGPGQY
+359 Y
-366 APWPGAYGQAPD
+366 APWPGPYGQAPG

-383 PATEAMPAP
+383 PATEAMPAQ
-392 RNDRRGRAVA
+392 RDDRRGRAVA

-435 PAHPSGGPGTARH
+435 PAHPSGGPGMAGH

-476 QKKGV
+476 QKKRR
-481 ISQWSATLVLPEG
+481 IPQWPATLVLPEG

-506 CSATVTVTQVT
+506 CSATVTVT
-517 KVRILLSETVNSNP
+517 P
-531 SGNCAA
+531 
-537 SGVIS
+537 
-542 ISLAGAEAG
+542 
-551 TARMFWRDATDHGNI
+551 
-566 ATGTLIR
+566 
-573 GG
+573 

>member
-1 MADVAPLLPGDPQ
+1 MANVAVVPLLPGDPQ
-14 WLGGYRLIGRLG
+14 WLGGYRLVGRLG
-26 EGGQGTVYLAQPQS
+26 EGGQGTVYLAQPPS

-74 PFCTARILDARVEGD
+74 PFCTARILDARVDGD

-157 DFGIARSADASAT
+157 DFGIARSADAAAT

-181 MAPEVVRGEPAGPA
+181 MAPEVVRGEQAGPA

-244 VAECVAK
+244 VAECVVQ
-251 DPAARPTGV
+251 DPAARPTAV
-260 DLLMRLMQYSQQDE
+260 DLLMRLMQYSQHDDLA
-274 VTTQPPVFLQAPL
+274 TQPPVFLQAPS
-287 QTAPMTDQYTQRPD
+287 QTVPVTDQYP
-301 PYAQR
+301 P
-306 PGPFAE
+306 
-312 EPGPY
+312 
-317 AERPSQYAEEPGPYA
+317 
-332 EGPGQ
+332 
-337 YPGGPGPYAEGPDPY
+337 GPDPY
-352 AQGPGPY
+352 AQEAGTYAEMPGP
-359 RQGPGQY
+359 
-366 APWPGAYGQAPD
+366 YGQAPG
-378 PYAHV
+378 PYAQAPGPYAEMPGPYAQAPGPYAYA
-383 PATEAMPAP
+383 PATDAMPAP
-392 RNDRRGRAVA
+392 RDGRRGRAAA

-408 AGLVV
+408 AGLAV
-413 LCVLGGLLVPRLIA
+413 LCVIGGLLIPRLIA

-435 PAHPSGGPGTARH
+435 PPHPLGGPGTAGAARH

-481 ISQWSATLVLPEG
+481 ITQWPATLVLPQG

-517 KVRILLSETVNSNP
+517 KARILLSETVNSNP
-531 SGNCAA
+531 SGNCAT
-537 SGVIS
+537 SGLIS

-551 TARMFWRDATDHGNI
+551 TARMFWRDATDPGNN